1 MVMPVNPLHGV
12 ERCGYGVSGVYVFV
26 FKWGIHYMELK
37 DLALLRTAPD
47 QYVDTIDESITWS

>member
-1 MVMPVNPLHGV
+1 VVVTIRMENPLHGV
-12 ERCGYGVSGVYVFV
+12 ERSSIAIITSR
-26 FKWGIHYMELK
+26 WLSRIHYMELK